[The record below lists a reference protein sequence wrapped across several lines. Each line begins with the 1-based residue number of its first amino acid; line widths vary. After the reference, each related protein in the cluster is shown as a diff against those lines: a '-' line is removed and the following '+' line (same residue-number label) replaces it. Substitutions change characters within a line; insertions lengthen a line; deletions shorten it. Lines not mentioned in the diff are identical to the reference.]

1 LARSAP
7 SRSASPR
14 HPRASARS
22 KRDDILA
29 IAAEHFGRA
38 GYEDTKWADVA
49 ADVGIGSTALYH
61 YFESKLHCL
70 FEVMSESLLEL
81 QAVFEEVTREHERFE
96 DGLVALLQAN
106 FELSDA
112 AVLRRRI
119 LVAEQGRLSQP
130 RNAERGEEAR
140 RRALARVGEREVA
153 WSNYLSRG
161 MAIGA
166 IPEADPSL
174 LARAVLGLYDSIWHW
189 FTPRGTLSLT
199 HVASFYLPRIVGLV
213 GLDSVQ
219 IADGFERPRASQP
232 ATLSGAARSPRPAPP
247 ARAPSTSSRIAAK

>member
-1 LARSAP
+1 LAPPAP
-7 SRSASPR
+7 SRPLSPAR
-14 HPRASARS
+14 PSPSSRS
-22 KRDDILA
+22 KRADILA
-29 IAAEHFGRA
+29 IAAEHFGRT

-49 ADVGIGSTALYH
+49 ADVGIGATALYH

-70 FEVMSESLLEL
+70 FEIMSESLLEL
-81 QAVFEEVTREHERFE
+81 QAVFEQVTREHERFGE
-96 DGLVALLQAN
+96 GVVALLQAN

-130 RNAERGEEAR
+130 RSAGRGEEAR
-140 RRALARVGEREVA
+140 RRALSRVGEREVA

-199 HVASFYLPRIVGLV
+199 DVASFYLPRIAGLV
-213 GLDSVQ
+213 GLDWLET
-219 IADGFERPRASQP
+219 ADGLEC
-232 ATLSGAARSPRPAPP
+232 PP
-247 ARAPSTSSRIAAK
+247 ALSRRR

>member
-1 LARSAP
+1 MARSARSRSP
-7 SRSASPR
+7 SPGSPSASP
-14 HPRASARS
+14 RS
-22 KRDDILA
+22 KRDDVFE
-29 IAAEHFGRA
+29 IAAEHFGRE

-70 FEVMSESLLEL
+70 FEIMSETLLEL
-81 QAVFEEVTREHERFE
+81 RAVFEAATREHDRFDE
-96 DGLVALLQAN
+96 GLVALLEAN
-106 FELSDA
+106 FDLSDA

-130 RNAERGEEAR
+130 RVAGRGEEAR
-140 RRALARVGEREVA
+140 RRALSRIGEREVA

-174 LARAVLGLYDSIWHW
+174 LARAVLGLYDSVWHW
-189 FTPRGTLSLT
+189 FRPRGTLTLAE
-199 HVASFYLPRIVGLV
+199 VASFYLPRIVVLV
-213 GLDSVQ
+213 GLDSAE
-219 IADGFERPRASQP
+219 IGAGSEGPRA
-232 ATLSGAARSPRPAPP
+232 LSRRG
-247 ARAPSTSSRIAAK
+247 